1 MPVCSVG
8 ACPHKDA
15 HKGVHY
21 TGGSIVLLVVDIG
34 NSQTACGIFDA
45 AKLVSEWRYPTRH
58 IQVDPCKA
66 ELSRKLLST
75 GVKPEQIT
83 GCIISSVVPDINDVF
98 REVCKRLFKMEP
110 LFVSIAM
117 NTGISVKYED
127 PGELGADRIAN
138 AAACHKLY
146 PGNAIIV
153 DFGTATT
160 FCVINKKGE
169 YEGGIIAPG
178 IGISMQALAEKA
190 ALLPEIEL
198 CVPDKII
205 GKNTV
210 ESMQIGFV
218 YGFRELVDGIAR
230 RLKTGS
236 FSDARVLA
244 TGGWA
249 KLIAPLS
256 CTITVTDTML
266 TLKGLQIIYQMNSGV
281 R

>member
-1 MPVCSVG
+1 MT
-8 ACPHKDA
+8 H
-15 HKGVHY
+15 
-21 TGGSIVLLVVDIG
+21 LLVVDIG
-34 NSQTACGIFDA
+34 NSQIVCGIFDA

-58 IQVDPCKA
+58 IQVDPCKSKDCEV
-66 ELSRKLLST
+66 ELSRKLLSA
-75 GVKPEQIT
+75 GVKPEHVT
-83 GCIISSVVPDINDVF
+83 GCIISSVVPNINDVF
-98 REVCKRLFKMEP
+98 REVCKKLFKMDP
-110 LFVSIAM
+110 LFVNIAM
-117 NTGISVKYED
+117 KTGISVKYED

-160 FCVINKKGE
+160 FCVLNKSGE

-178 IGISMQALAEKA
+178 IGISMQALTEKA

-198 CVPDKII
+198 RVPDKII

-210 ESMQIGFV
+210 ESMQIGFA
-218 YGFRELVDGIAR
+218 YGFTELVDGIVR

-236 FSDARVLA
+236 FSDAIVLA

-249 KLIAPLS
+249 ELIAPLS
-256 CTITVTDTML
+256 CTITVTDTIL
-266 TLKGLQIIYQMNSGV
+266 TLKGLQIIYKMNSGV
-281 R
+281 H

>member
-1 MPVCSVG
+1 M
-8 ACPHKDA
+8 
-15 HKGVHY
+15 
-21 TGGSIVLLVVDIG
+21 LLAVDIG
-34 NSQTACGIFDA
+34 NSQTVCGIFDD
-45 AKLVSEWRYPTRH
+45 AKLAGEWRYPTKH
-58 IQVDPCKA
+58 IQDASCKA

-83 GCIISSVVPDINDVF
+83 GCIISSVVPDINDIF

-127 PGELGADRIAN
+127 PGELGADRIVN
-138 AAACHKLY
+138 AAACRKLY

-160 FCVINKKGE
+160 FCVLNEKGE

-198 CVPDKII
+198 YVPNKII

-218 YGFRELVDGIAR
+218 YGFTELVDGIVR
-230 RLKTGS
+230 RLKADS
-236 FSDARVLA
+236 FSNARVLA
-244 TGGWA
+244 TGGLA
-249 KLIAPLS
+249 ELIAPLS
-256 CTITVTDTML
+256 RTITVTDTTL
-266 TLKGLQIIYQMNSGV
+266 TLKGLQIIYQINSGV